1 MNRRRGAWNSNF
13 RVPLPLLAPHFLP
26 GRVLGENVI
35 SPAVPMHVCL
45 TRQMHHVSAHPTFR
59 RQLCQE
65 VLGLSLPAGHAELPP
80 GGLSGPQGGAATL
93 CRSPRCL
100 PLLEHLSVPLSHT
113 EGPSQD
119 GEAAAERMHRRS
131 GRNSGVATC
140 LRGELGRAGSLPR
153 ASVSL
158 RLKSS

>member
-1 MNRRRGAWNSNF
+1 MSQWRGAWNSNF

-35 SPAVPMHVCL
+35 SPAVPRHVCL
-45 TRQMHHVSAHPTFR
+45 TRQMHHVSARPTFR
-59 RQLCQE
+59 RQLRQE

-100 PLLEHLSVPLSHT
+100 PLLERLSVPLSHT

-140 LRGELGRAGSLPR
+140 LRGELGRAG
-153 ASVSL
+153 
-158 RLKSS
+158 